1 MIQWKRI
8 DGGAF
13 VGRRPGLRLAVRPS
27 YWRYAC
33 SNRWGWKICSESGIL
48 IAKSPITRH
57 KTLSLAMAG
66 AIHWVKQYRPE
77 AWQADNSRRRR

>member
-33 SNRWGWKICSESGIL
+33 SNRWGWIICSESGIL

-57 KTLSLAMAG
+57 KTLSYGNGRRDPLGQAVPAGSLASG
-66 AIHWVKQYRPE
+66 
-77 AWQADNSRRRR
+77 